1 LKVQPASIEVESGRF
16 VDVYPSV
23 DEELVEEILTV
34 AANESWVRFTLDM
47 IRKEL
52 KTRRKIRSE

>member
-1 LKVQPASIEVESGRF
+1 VQPASIEVEPGRF

-23 DEELVEEILTV
+23 NEELVEEILTV
-34 AANESWVRFTLDM
+34 TGNKSWVRFTLDM

-52 KTRRKIRSE
+52 NTRRKTRSE